1 MAPIQAFRVPNG
13 GGLSSHVHGL
23 GHAVEPVLHP
33 VEHVL
38 MSTTCVRLYD
48 APSRPRG
55 NSQLQTA
62 DIFNRCLL
70 LAIGVQASGQGHRT
84 VSPRA

>member
-1 MAPIQAFRVPNG
+1 
-13 GGLSSHVHGL
+13 
-23 GHAVEPVLHP
+23 
-33 VEHVL
+33 
-38 MSTTCVRLYD
+38 LYD

-84 VSPRA
+84 VSPSA